1 MKDLTN
7 LKKSLGVFTVIMAGV
22 SAVVTAIAT
31 QEQTSKVAELIDKVD
46 KLGKEDLLGSKIRPL
61 LFLFFN

>member
-7 LKKSLGVFTVIMAGV
+7 LKKSLCVFNVIMAGV

-31 QEQTSKVAELIDKVD
+31 HEQTSKVAELIDKVD
-46 KLGKEDLLGSKIRPL
+46 KLGKEQ
-61 LFLFFN
+61 